1 MHNPVNAQTART
13 NWDDLRYVLAV
24 AETGSVSAA
33 ARRLGVNHATVL
45 RRIAA
50 FEEAQGCVLFERSA
64 QGYAI
69 APDRL
74 RIIEAARE
82 AAAAIEAVGRMMRG
96 REPQYD
102 GVVRVT
108 STDSLCVAVLPGIVA
123 DLQRESR
130 GLRIELIST
139 NAQIDLSRLGADI
152 TVRPAPRLP
161 DELVGEQAG
170 LLEIGLFCAPGQ
182 QDAPFLA
189 LRGRL
194 ARMNL
199 ADQIDPEGAG
209 ADSFVVLRE
218 LVAQG
223 VGRSVLPLC
232 LGLGDPRL
240 IRLPDPQVWQPVP
253 IWVASHRDL
262 ADAPRLRGLRRRM
275 VDALGDRMAR
285 LADQGV

>member
-1 MHNPVNAQTART
+1 MHNGVSAQNLRG

-96 REPQYD
+96 LEPQFE
-102 GVVRVT
+102 GAVRIT
-108 STDSLCVAVLPGIVA
+108 STDSLCVAVLPAIVA
-123 DLQRESR
+123 DLQREQR
-130 GLRIELIST
+130 GLRIELVST
-139 NAQIDLSRLGADI
+139 NAPLDLSRLGADI
-152 TVRPAPRLP
+152 TLRPAARLP

-170 LLEIGLFCAPGQ
+170 AMGFGAFAAPGAES
-182 QDAPFLA
+182 APWLA

-194 ARMNL
+194 ARMAIAGL
-199 ADQIDPEGAG
+199 MDQDGAG

-218 LVAQG
+218 LAAQG
-223 VGRSVLPLC
+223 VGRAVLPLC
-232 LGLGDPRL
+232 LGAGDARLVRLADAPRW
-240 IRLPDPQVWQPVP
+240 DPVP
-253 IWVASHRDL
+253 LWVACHRDL
-262 ADAPRLRGLRRRM
+262 ADAPRLRGLRRRLTG
-275 VDALGDRMAR
+275 ALRARSAQLQGD
-285 LADQGV
+285 